1 MNEWDEDSEVEEW
14 DDDEDMPSCF
24 GDYVPGSEKCEFRC
38 EWQEE
43 CMEASYPPG
52 TFDGLL
58 IEPKGRRLRRLLG
71 WMLRNDI
78 EYYED
83 REIKIRRVG

>member
-14 DDDEDMPSCF
+14 DEDMPSCF

-52 TFDGLL
+52 TF
-58 IEPKGRRLRRLLG
+58 E
-71 WMLRNDI
+71 
-78 EYYED
+78 EE
-83 REIKIRRVG
+83 EEE